1 MVHPRPLR
9 RARRAPQPRFPA
21 DVTGEEQVSVS
32 VHIVEV
38 LGASSGDPLVDLV
51 ATFSRDDKQHV
62 LMELPQARAANP
74 AAALQMVN
82 TREVD
87 VVVAASLDDL
97 PQVEIRSGAA
107 GTDPADRVGDEGH
120 GAPAAAGRPRPGGGR
135 GPRSDHRPAGRVAER
150 SSGARAG

>member
-51 ATFSRDDKQHV
+51 ATFSRHDKQHV
-62 LMELPQARAANP
+62 LMELPQARALSRQLARLT
-74 AAALQMVN
+74 AL
-82 TREVD
+82 
-87 VVVAASLDDL
+87 A
-97 PQVEIRSGAA
+97 
-107 GTDPADRVGDEGH
+107 
-120 GAPAAAGRPRPGGGR
+120 
-135 GPRSDHRPAGRVAER
+135 GPRLPPSCPPGCGTRWPGYERTPAER
-150 SSGARAG
+150 SSSPRTCLAWPPPSTGPSSAATSSRR